1 MLGRLCRGLWHT
13 PTTARRPKGS
23 VADHVWLLGEIAR
36 FAGYGRFESVRRA
49 EQHRKQERM
58 GHIGHP
64 GKEAAE
70 AQRASLVALSENIS
84 GSQHSTPCEVNT
96 TSKRPSSREGRAAT
110 SLSNIDGG
118 TQMGTS

>member
-1 MLGRLCRGLWHT
+1 
-13 PTTARRPKGS
+13 

-58 GHIGHP
+58 
-64 GKEAAE
+64 
-70 AQRASLVALSENIS
+70 
-84 GSQHSTPCEVNT
+84 
-96 TSKRPSSREGRAAT
+96 SRECRAAT
-110 SLSNIDGG
+110 SFSNIDGG